1 MNTKKYGKLKILY
14 EDSSLIVVVKPSGM
28 LSVPFEGSRGKT
40 VLDILSEYLRSKGAY
55 SENRR
60 PFAVHRL
67 DKDTSGLI
75 VIAKDD
81 TTHLSL
87 QKQIQDKTC

>member
-40 VLDILSEYLRSKGAY
+40 VLDILSEYLRSKGTDNIP
-55 SENRR
+55 EG
-60 PFAVHRL
+60 F
-67 DKDTSGLI
+67 
-75 VIAKDD
+75 
-81 TTHLSL
+81 TTTIREESS
-87 QKQIQDKTC
+87 